1 MAELGARSHLTHQID
16 NYQDLDEHHDKSS
29 LIVKSG
35 ENLKIVAICSSKL
48 K

>member
-1 MAELGARSHLTHQID
+1 MADLGARNHVTHQTD
-16 NYQDLDEHHDKSS
+16 NYQDLDEHHGKSS